1 MRSNLALFVA
11 IIVLVGIGAV
21 WIRILNRKHG
31 ATRERLGK
39 SANVVDLS
47 MENKKSYGAHEEAEG
62 GSAAGDGD
70 KSFDDVTDL
79 KNEDFIYVY

>member
-21 WIRILNRKHG
+21 WIRLLNRKHSG
-31 ATRERLGK
+31 TRERLGK
-39 SANVVDLS
+39 SANAVDFS
-47 MENKKSYGAHEEAEG
+47 MENKKSFGPHEDGSTAEVI
-62 GSAAGDGD
+62 GD
-70 KSFDDVTDL
+70 KGLDDVTDL